1 MARFGQALKPPKPLQ
16 QLSKALAPH
25 RSGLN
30 ELSIYL
36 SFYLSIYLSF
46 YLSIYLSPSI
56 SLSLSLQDP
65 TIVGSAAPGR

>member
-36 SFYLSIYLSF
+36 SFYLSIYLPFSL
-46 YLSIYLSPSI
+46 YLSLPLSTGPHNSGVGGTWALAHSI
-56 SLSLSLQDP
+56 
-65 TIVGSAAPGR
+65 TY